1 MFTSWK
7 VNPAGSMTFDNYIYL
22 LTARQGTLLFTAL
35 LIWLVFKLVQ
45 SLVKRYWLALSIVVP
60 LIIIW
65 GIANRIKLIT
75 REEPILPSDVM
86 MYQAY
91 GNMLKLVSAWIPIT
105 GAVVY
110 VITIGLGIYLDR
122 KLRLYTKS
130 C

>member
-1 MFTSWK
+1 M
-7 VNPAGSMTFDNYIYL
+7 GE
-22 LTARQGTLLFTAL
+22 
-35 LIWLVFKLVQ
+35 
-45 SLVKRYWLALSIVVP
+45 
-60 LIIIW
+60 W

-110 VITIGLGIYLDR
+110 LIRIGLGGF
-122 KLRLYTKS
+122 T
-130 C
+130 